1 MKEILLPNGLITIVD
16 DDDYEYLSLKK
27 WNCDHL
33 NYVRRIERINGKR
46 KAVFMH
52 RIINHTPD
60 GFQTDHIN
68 NNPLDNRKENLRT
81 ATSEQNKYN
90 KGKYKKRKTDSNY
103 KGVILDE
110 KTQKYVAYIQK
121 DKKRK
126 SIGYYKTEEEAA
138 LAYNEYAILLFGEFA
153 NLNEVARYE

>member
-1 MKEILLPNGLITIVD
+1 MKEIHLPNGLITIVD
-16 DDDYEYLSLKK
+16 DDDYDYLSLKK
-27 WNCDHL
+27 WNSDHL

-52 RIINHTPD
+52 RIINNTPD

-81 ATSEQNKYN
+81 VTGNQNKYN
-90 KGKYKKRKTDSNY
+90 KSKYKKRKTDSKY
-103 KGVILDE
+103 KGVIFDS

-121 DKKRK
+121 NKKRK

-138 LAYNEYAILLFGEFA
+138 TAYNNYAILLFGEYA
-153 NLNEVARYE
+153 NLNEVVET